1 LCTQHDK
8 TFNPLKSLQ
17 QHLAKLYHSF
27 SSSHEKIE
35 VSKKVTMKN
44 LERLLDLFLNNE
56 IVPFS
61 KIRTA
66 FPYSERKIRT
76 ILRDLK
82 AYERRYGFEI
92 KTVYDQGYYL
102 QIIQPEVFS
111 HFREKLKN
119 TSFVDL
125 NNREYRRLVIILLL
139 LQTNDNITIT
149 KIAELLE
156 ISRPTITSDLKQIG
170 AILSSYGVLL
180 VEEKHKGIKL
190 IGEEVKIRKLFS
202 AIMNETRDYD
212 YLTGEYFEFLKNNDF
227 QEVADCLHGLLE
239 KYDIAVTQPTFNAL
253 MVHIKILVYRLYQQN
268 KITTLNIHT
277 ELIDEKYFS
286 LAKEF
291 ITFLTELYQIEI
303 QDQETDFFALQIF
316 SKSISATIPNAKRS
330 EMMRQIEYALKKVDK
345 EYSTKF
351 NNDPELKNA
360 LLLHIYPLLL
370 RITFDFTLNTS
381 LISSVSAQYTNAFL
395 VSIRFV
401 EYHQELSQ
409 FHLSRDEIG
418 YLALHFATF
427 LERESQQILNHIKH
441 IVLIDDAKRSS
452 SQLLKTQLASLFNNA
467 TILVKN
473 SYDFEKYQL
482 DDIDLIFTIHP
493 LNQPIDTVTVIPIK
507 EVITEEDLLH
517 IKNEVIFCFREKQH
531 SHIGMERLFYK
542 DLFFTTDKTDY
553 MQILQETS
561 EQMVRKGYA
570 QEGFTESVIERE
582 KRFNTIYE
590 HGIAGPH
597 SMKQNAITDS
607 IAVIIPKKPIIYE
620 GKSVQC
626 ILLINIREKHLF
638 LYQEISDFLIK
649 LIKQPNLIKKIAQV
663 DSFMEFKQLIQTI
676 V

>member
-1 LCTQHDK
+1 
-8 TFNPLKSLQ
+8 
-17 QHLAKLYHSF
+17 
-27 SSSHEKIE
+27 
-35 VSKKVTMKN
+35 MKN